1 MTAQI
6 LPMRRKD
13 GETDEFALD
22 EQFLKLAGD
31 LAAGDRVDMKMFG
44 RVAKS
49 YAERHRSRVPPND
62 LAAEAAVLSAILCER
77 SALDRVADILPA
89 EAFYS
94 DANRHIYEAALALRV
109 VGTPVD
115 IVTIASWLRD
125 REWIAQIGGAS
136 YLADLADKTPAVAHL
151 VAHAERVV
159 EMAGRRRIIALCQR
173 IAAEGY
179 TDIAAPLR
187 EAGIEADD
195 TDEAWRALCVRRVED
210 AAHGTKVKPLA
221 TLSLALD
228 EAFSN
233 LHRVEARAGRVLG
246 LTTGMPS
253 LDLALGGLAPSDVT
267 LIGARMKA
275 AGKIETTSAGKSSFA
290 AGIGMHVAQAGYTQ
304 MIDMP
309 DGAREERHE
318 RIGVV
323 MFILEMTRD
332 QMAMRMACQVARI
345 DWGELKAG
353 AYTDRSTGRLFP
365 DVWVRLEAAKAY
377 LRSLPI
383 VFDTDKP
390 LTPSRARAKLFAA
403 RDQFARMPCYSCAGT
418 GTRFDESDAKTAC
431 PECHG
436 TGKRPARLGLAI
448 YDSVGL
454 MDPDRPSRD
463 NNKEQNLNNI
473 GRDLRNIAT
482 DERLPGV
489 HHLEV
494 TQIQENGDP
503 KDCKSLKDHV
513 VNRLI
518 VDLEDDPDEDVIDG
532 RIQIPKQRD
541 GRRGVSVPICFHKKY
556 GLFSDTPR

>member
-1 MTAQI
+1 MTAQV

-13 GETDEFALD
+13 GEIEEYELED
-22 EQFLKLAGD
+22 QFFKLAND
-31 LAAGDRVDMKMFG
+31 LAEGARVDMKAFG
-44 RVAKS
+44 RIAKV
-49 YAERHRSRVPPND
+49 YVERHRSRVPPHD
-62 LAAEAAVLSAILCER
+62 LDAEAAVLSAILLER
-77 SALDRVADILPA
+77 SALERLADLLVP

-94 DANRHIYEAALALRV
+94 DSNRRIYEAALSLRAA
-109 VGTPVD
+109 GSPVD
-115 IVTIASWLRD
+115 ILTIASWLRD
-125 REWIAQIGGAS
+125 REWIVQIGGAA
-136 YLADLADKTPAVAHL
+136 YLADIADKTPAVAH
-151 VAHAERVV
+151 VQAHAGRVL
-159 EMAGRRRIIALCQR
+159 ELASRRRMIALCQR
-173 IAAEGY
+173 IANEGY
-179 TDIAAPLR
+179 ADITAPLR
-187 EAGIEADD
+187 DAGVEADD
-195 TDEAWRALCVRRVED
+195 ADEAWRALCVRRVED
-210 AAHGTKVKPLA
+210 AARGSKTKPLA

-228 EAFSN
+228 EAFAN
-233 LHRVEARAGRVLG
+233 LQRVEARAGQVLG
-246 LTTGMPS
+246 LTTGIRS
-253 LDLALGGLAPSDVT
+253 LDLALGGLASSDVT
-267 LIGARMKA
+267 LVGARMKTG
-275 AGKIETTSAGKSSFA
+275 GKIETTSAGKSSFA
-290 AGIGMHVAQAGYTQ
+290 AGIGLHVAEKGYTQ
-304 MIDMP
+304 MVDLP

-353 AYTDRSTGRLFP
+353 AYTDRATGRIFP
-365 DVWVRLEAAKAY
+365 DVWKRLYAAHSY

-403 RDQFARMPCYSCAGT
+403 REQFARMPCYACGGT
-418 GTRFDESDAKTAC
+418 GARADDSGAKAPC

-454 MDPDRPSRD
+454 MLPDRPNREGK
-463 NNKEQNLNNI
+463 KELDLNNI
-473 GRDLRNIAT
+473 GRDIRNIAT
-482 DERLPGV
+482 DDRLPGV

-503 KDCKSLKDHV
+503 KDCKSLKDHA

-518 VDLEDDPDEDVIDG
+518 VDLEDDPEKDVING

-541 GRRGVSVPICFHKKY
+541 GRRGGAVPICFHKKY
-556 GLFSDTPR
+556 GLFSDDNY